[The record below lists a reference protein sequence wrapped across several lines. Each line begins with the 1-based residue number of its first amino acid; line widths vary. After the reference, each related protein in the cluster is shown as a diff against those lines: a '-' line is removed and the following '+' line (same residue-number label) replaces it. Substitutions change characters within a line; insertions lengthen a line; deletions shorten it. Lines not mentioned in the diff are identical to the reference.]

1 MTSFTSAVLGE
12 IHTPVNILKE
22 FLQFFNR
29 RQKCKAAILSW
40 LDGKHYYEQ
49 EWVRITF
56 EELADI
62 LGYCR
67 ETISKHLTELV
78 ADKFVE
84 KRRANRFP
92 KDTAYKYR
100 LNLGWLNLGFDEVV
114 LDYASKLLGFA
125 KYQHLLPK
133 LLFRCEKIDISV
145 PKNSRIDANNL
156 ATYRNTLKPFKNNNT
171 AVGEVKDEGVE
182 QSLYEPAHQTP
193 EAEQPQTTHFV
204 DEIEEDDSTGEID
217 PHEDEFSGTE
227 VVSEAV
233 ASLRASVVSSTYKPS
248 KHEIAEVCTELRR
261 LRINPEPCLGVVKKY
276 WANVAGAIARVK
288 EGIHEGWCDNPTGLF
303 INSCRSGAKGKNTVT
318 SDVSAW
324 FEWARK
330 QRIAIAMSGGFVYT
344 PSGEAVEVLSMMR
357 RFPLELKE

>member
-1 MTSFTSAVLGE
+1 MNSFTSAVLGQ

-40 LDGKHYYEQ
+40 LDGKHYYGQ

-67 ETISKHLTELV
+67 ETISRHLTELV

-84 KRRANRFP
+84 KLRANRFP

-100 LNLGWLNLGFDEVV
+100 LNLGWLNLEFDEVV
-114 LDYASKLLGFA
+114 LGYASKLLGFA
-125 KYQHLLPK
+125 QYQHLLPK
-133 LLFRCEKIDISV
+133 VLFRCEKIDISV

-156 ATYRNTLKPFKNNNT
+156 ATYRNTLKPLKNNNT

-182 QSLYEPAHQTP
+182 PSLYEPVRQAK
-193 EAEQPQTTHFV
+193 ESEQPQITHFG
-204 DEIEEDDSTGEID
+204 DEQELDNSTGEID
-217 PHEDEFSGTE
+217 PHDDEFSESKVE
-227 VVSEAV
+227 VG
-233 ASLRASVVSSTYKPS
+233 SSTYKPS

-288 EGIHEGWCDNPTGLF
+288 EAIHEGWSTNPTGLF
-303 INSCRSGAKGKNTVT
+303 ITSCETGAKPKGTVT
-318 SDVSAW
+318 SDVNRW
-324 FEWARK
+324 YEWAKRN
-330 QRIAIAMSGGFVYT
+330 RVVAAMSGKIVYT
-344 PSGEAVEVLSMMR
+344 PDGEPVDLQEMMR
-357 RFPLELKE
+357 RHPCESS